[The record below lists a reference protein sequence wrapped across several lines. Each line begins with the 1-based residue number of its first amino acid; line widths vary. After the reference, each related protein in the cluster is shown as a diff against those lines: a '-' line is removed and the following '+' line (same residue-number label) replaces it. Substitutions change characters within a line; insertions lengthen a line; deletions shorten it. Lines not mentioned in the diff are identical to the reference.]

1 MQGIVIITMPFFMNT
16 DQELKTS
23 EYLKGIVSNLPEKPG
38 IYQYLNA
45 EGTIIYV
52 GKAKNL
58 KRRVYSYFSKE
69 HQPGKTRVLVS
80 KIADIRYIVVNSEE
94 DALLLENNL
103 IKKYKPRYN
112 VLLKDDKTYPSIC
125 VQNEYFPRV
134 FKTRRIIRNGSSYYG
149 PYSHAPSMHAVL
161 DLIKHLYPLRT
172 CSLNLSPENIRAGK
186 FNVCLEYHIKNCA
199 GPCIGLQS
207 QEEYLKNISEIK
219 EILKGNTQ
227 EISKMLYQQ
236 MQELAAEMKFEEAQK
251 VKEKYALIENYR
263 SKSEVV
269 SSVLHNIDVFS
280 IEEDGEKSAFINYL
294 HITNGAINQAFTFE
308 YKKKLN
314 ETKEEL
320 LTLGI
325 IEMRERYK
333 SASREIIVPFDIE
346 MELNNV
352 TFTIPQRGDKKK
364 LLELSLLNVKQY
376 KADRMKQAEK
386 LNPEQRSM
394 RLMKEIQQ
402 ELHLDRLPMQIECF
416 DNSNI
421 QGTDAV
427 AACVVFK
434 KAKPSKN
441 DYRKYN
447 IKTVVGADDYASMK
461 EVVRRRYQRVLEE
474 ESPLPDLIITDG
486 GKGQMEVVRQ
496 VMEELQL
503 DIPIAGLA
511 KDRKHRTSEVLFGFP
526 PQTIG
531 IKQHSPLFRLL
542 EQIQDEVHRFAITF
556 HRDKRSKRQVSS
568 ALDSIKGI
576 GEKTKTLLLKEF
588 KSVKR
593 IKEASMEEVATVI
606 GESKAKIVK
615 ESLNNR

>member
-1 MQGIVIITMPFFMNT
+1 MSSEAASPIN
-16 DQELKTS
+16 
-23 EYLKGIVSNLPEKPG
+23 EYLKGIVGNLPEKPG
-38 IYQYLNA
+38 IYQYLNE
-45 EGTIIYV
+45 EGVIIYV

-134 FKTRRIIRNGSSYYG
+134 FKTRKIIKNGSSYYG
-149 PYSHAPSMHAVL
+149 PYSHLPSMYAVL

-172 CSLNLSPENIRAGK
+172 CKLNLTPENIRAGK

-199 GPCIGLQS
+199 GPCIGQQS
-207 QEEYLKNISEIK
+207 HEEYLKNIDEIK

-227 EISKMLYQQ
+227 EISHLLKERM
-236 MQELAAEMKFEEAQK
+236 MALAAEMRFEEAQK
-251 VKEKYALIENYR
+251 IKEKYLLIENYR

-280 IEEDGEKSAFINYL
+280 IEEGENESAFINYL

-320 LTLGI
+320 LALGI

-333 SASREIIVPFDIE
+333 SRSREIIVPFPVD
-346 MELNNV
+346 MELSDV
-352 TFTIPQRGDKKK
+352 VFTIPQRGDKKK

-376 KADRMKQAEK
+376 KADRLKQAEK
-386 LNPEQRSM
+386 LNPEQRSV

-402 ELHLDRLPMQIECF
+402 ELHLDNLPMQIECF

-421 QGTDAV
+421 QGSDAV

-434 KAKPSKN
+434 KAKPSKK

-447 IKTVVGADDYASMK
+447 IKTVIGPDDYASMK
-461 EVVRRRYQRVLEE
+461 EVVRRRYQRAIEE
-474 ESPLPDLIITDG
+474 QSPLPDLIITDG
-486 GKGQMEVVRQ
+486 GKGQMEVVRE
-496 VMEELQL
+496 VIEDELGL
-503 DIPIAGLA
+503 RIPIAGLA
-511 KDRKHRTSEVLFGFP
+511 KDNRHRTSELLFGFP

-542 EQIQDEVHRFAITF
+542 TQIQDEVHRFAISF
-556 HRDKRSKRQVSS
+556 HREKRSKRQIAS
-568 ALDSIKGI
+568 ALDNIKGV
-576 GEKTKTLLLKEF
+576 GEKTKTALLKEF

-593 IKEASMEEVATVI
+593 IQEAPLEEIAHVV
-606 GESKAKIVK
+606 GEAKAKIVK
-615 ESLNNR
+615 EGLLSLRNS

>member
-1 MQGIVIITMPFFMNT
+1 MDTN
-16 DQELKTS
+16 QELKTS

-149 PYSHAPSMHAVL
+149 PYSHSPSMHAVL

-172 CSLNLSPENIRAGK
+172 CNLNLSPENIRAGK

-207 QEEYLKNISEIK
+207 QEEYLKNIAEIK

-227 EISKMLYQQ
+227 EISRLLYQR
-236 MQELAAEMKFEEAQK
+236 MQDLAAEMKFEEAQK

-346 MELNNV
+346 IELNDV

-364 LLELSLLNVKQY
+364 LLEISLLNVKQY

-434 KAKPSKN
+434 KAKPSKS

-461 EVVRRRYQRVLEE
+461 EVVRRRYQRAIEE

-556 HRDKRSKRQVSS
+556 HRDKRSKRQVAS
-568 ALDSIKGI
+568 ALDNIKGI
-576 GEKTKTLLLKEF
+576 GEKTKTALLKEF

-593 IKEASMEEVATVI
+593 IKEATIEEVSAII
-606 GESKAKIVK
+606 GESKAKIIK
-615 ESLNNR
+615 EGLDNH